1 MTLIKLQGKLPR
13 KISVAVS
20 GGVDSMVALDFLKR
34 NHVVKVLHYNHGTA
48 HSTEA
53 QAFVE
58 RYCNDNGIKIK
69 IGGTTQSPPLGR
81 SRECWWRE
89 QRYAFFNKHNDSPL
103 ITAHTLDDCVETWI
117 FSSLNGT
124 GKIVP
129 YRRNHVVR
137 PFRKTRKRDLELWAN
152 LNNVPYITDPS
163 NSDIG
168 FSRNYIRHEL
178 MPHALK
184 VNPGL
189 YKMISKRVAE
199 DENRMEQ

>member
-1 MTLIKLQGKLPR
+1 MTLIKMQGKLPR
-13 KISVAVS
+13 KVNVAVS

-34 NHVVKVLHYNHGTA
+34 KHAVEVIHFNHGTA
-48 HSTEA
+48 HSAEA

-58 RYCNDNGIKIK
+58 RYCNDNGIKIN
-69 IGGTTQSPPLGR
+69 IGRTKQTPPLGR

-89 QRYAFFNKHNDSPL
+89 KRYEFFDKHKDYPL
-103 ITAHTLDDCVETWI
+103 ITGHNLDDCVETWI

-137 PFRKTRKRDLELWAN
+137 PFRQTRKRDLELWAN

-163 NSDIG
+163 NKDIG
-168 FSRNYIRHEL
+168 FNRNYIRHQL
-178 MPHALK
+178 MPHALM

-189 YKMISKRVAE
+189 FKMISKKVVE
-199 DENRMEQ
+199 DK